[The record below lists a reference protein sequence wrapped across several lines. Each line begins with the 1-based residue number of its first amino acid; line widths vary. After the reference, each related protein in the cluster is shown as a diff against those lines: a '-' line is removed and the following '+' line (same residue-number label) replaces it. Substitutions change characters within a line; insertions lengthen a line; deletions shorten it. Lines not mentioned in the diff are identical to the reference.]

1 MSSTDYINAAAAS
14 KIMMFSAYSG
24 PFLEEND
31 DSRRAVKPIVV
42 KDQAYDGQTQ

>member
-1 MSSTDYINAAAAS
+1 MMSSTI
-14 KIMMFSAYSG
+14 SG

-31 DSRRAVKPIVV
+31 DSRWAVKPIVA